1 MDATTNLSISVRL
14 DGVHALGDG
23 GAKARPYIV
32 LLFAARLTNE
42 SFFDVGHSRH
52 LASIW
57 SAIWTSTTRTGSEGK
72 QICREESNKACS
84 IVDAASWLQLADDF
98 ERLAERERAP
108 SARFTECQNPG
119 MEV

>member
-1 MDATTNLSISVRL
+1 VR
-14 DGVHALGDG
+14 
-23 GAKARPYIV
+23 AKSRPYIV
-32 LLFAARLTNE
+32 LLFAASLTNE